1 MINQVN
7 EMLERKWSVP
17 MAYCDA
23 IAYVL
28 RKAMVSDTSSPLSYI
43 KNVSGVQLDLH
54 EEHGY
59 MLSTAKSIVVEDKNG
74 KHYKVT
80 VEELL
85 DD

>member
-1 MINQVN
+1 MMNVN
-7 EMLERKWSVP
+7 EVLEKKWSVP

-23 IAYVL
+23 ISFVL
-28 RKAMVSDTSSPLSYI
+28 RKAMQQDSKSPMSYI
-43 KNVSGVQLDLH
+43 KNVSGVQWDLH

-59 MLSTAKSIVVEDKNG
+59 MMSTAKTIVVEDKNG